1 MKTGIT
7 HLPLHGGRAPA
18 WLFGRMKLLARE
30 IVLVIL
36 QEFGPGELL
45 RRLSDPFW
53 FQALGCAL
61 GFDWHSSGLTTTTC
75 GAIKEGIKGM
85 EHEIGFFVCG
95 GKGRVSRAT
104 PREIQE
110 HGKHLC
116 VDPESLVY
124 ASRMSA
130 KVDSAAVQDGYQ
142 LYHHVFLFDREGHW
156 AVVQQGMND
165 ETKYARRYHWLGAG
179 PVDFVC
185 EPHQAICCDSRG
197 EALNLVAREGEA
209 NRAASTSL
217 ASEPPERVLSEI
229 KHLERLDLPARHP
242 VTREDISVAHLH
254 RALLKTYEQRPGDF
268 EALLGMAGVGAKTL
282 RALALL
288 SELLYGAKPSFR
300 DPARFSFAHG
310 GKDGHPYPV
319 DRELYDQSI
328 EFLKEIVNAARIGEF
343 EKKRAFSRLGAFY
356 GRKK

>member
-1 MKTGIT
+1 MRTGIT
-7 HLPLHGGRAPA
+7 QLPLHGGRAPA

-36 QEFGPGELL
+36 KGHGSGELL

-75 GAIKEGIKGM
+75 GAIKEGIRGM

-104 PREIQE
+104 PREIE
-110 HGKHLC
+110 GHGKHLRA
-116 VDPESLVY
+116 DPEALVY

-130 KVDSAAVQDGYQ
+130 KVDSAAVQDGYP
-142 LYHHVFLFDREGHW
+142 LYHHVFLFDRDGRW
-156 AVVQQGMND
+156 AVIQQGMND
-165 ETKYARRYHWLGAG
+165 ETKYARRYHWLDEGT
-179 PVDFVC
+179 VDFVC
-185 EPHQAICCDSRG
+185 EPHQAVCCDSRG
-197 EALNLVAREGEA
+197 EALNLVAREGEG
-209 NRAASTSL
+209 NRAASASL
-217 ASEPPERVLSEI
+217 SRERPERVLAEWRRI
-229 KHLERLDLPARHP
+229 ERLDLPAAHP
-242 VTREDISVAHLH
+242 VTRGQIGAENLH
-254 RALLKTYEQRPGDF
+254 RILLKTYERRPADF
-268 EALLGMAGVGAKTL
+268 EALLGTAGVGAKTL

-319 DRELYDQSI
+319 DRELYDRSI
-328 EFLKEIVNAARIGEF
+328 EFLREVVNAARIGDH
-343 EKKRAFSRLGAFY
+343 EKKRAFGRLGAFY
-356 GRKK
+356 GRNR

>member
-1 MKTGIT
+1 MRTGIA
-7 HLPLHGGRAPA
+7 HLPLHGGKAPA
-18 WLFGRMKLLARE
+18 WLFSRMKLLAAE
-30 IVLVIL
+30 IARVIL
-36 QEFGPGELL
+36 YDFGTPELL

-53 FQALGCAL
+53 FQAFGCIL
-61 GFDWHSSGLTTTTC
+61 GFDWHSSGLTTTAC
-75 GAIKEGIKGM
+75 GALKEGLKGM
-85 EHEIGFFVCG
+85 EHELGLFVAG
-95 GKGRVSRAT
+95 GKGRVSRRT
-104 PREIQE
+104 PDEILA
-110 HGKHLC
+110 HGDLLKTE
-116 VDPESLVY
+116 PAPLVY

-142 LYHHVFLFDREGHW
+142 LYHHVFLFDREGNW

-165 ETKYARRYHWLGAG
+165 ETKTARRYHWLGAG

-185 EPHQAICCDSRG
+185 EPHQAVCCDSRG

-209 NRAASTSL
+209 NRATSTSL
-217 ASEPPERVLSEI
+217 ASEPPERVLDEL

-242 VTREDISVAHLH
+242 VTREEISVAHLH
-254 RALLKTYEQRPGDF
+254 RVLLKTYEQRPGDF
-268 EALLGMAGVGAKTL
+268 ESLLGMAGVGAKTL

-328 EFLKEIVNAARIGEF
+328 DFLKEIVNAARIGEF
-343 EKKRAFSRLGAFY
+343 EKRRVFNRLGTFY
-356 GRKK
+356 GRRK

>member
-7 HLPLHGGRAPA
+7 HLPLHSGRAPA

-36 QEFGPGELL
+36 QDFGAGELL

-75 GAIKEGIKGM
+75 GAIKEGIRGM

-104 PREIQE
+104 PREIE
-110 HGKHLC
+110 GHAKHLR
-116 VDPESLVY
+116 VGPETLVY

-142 LYHHVFLFDREGHW
+142 LYHHVFLFDREGNW
-156 AVVQQGMND
+156 AVVQQGMSD
-165 ETKYARRYHWLGAG
+165 GTKYARRYHWLASG
-179 PVDFVC
+179 PPDFVC
-185 EPHQAICCDSRG
+185 EPHQAVCCDGRG
-197 EALNLVAREGEA
+197 ETLNLVAREGEA
-209 NRAASTSL
+209 NRAASVLL
-217 ASEPPERVLSEI
+217 ASEQPERVLREFGGI
-229 KHLERLDLPARHP
+229 ARLELPARHA
-242 VTREDISVAHLH
+242 VTREEISEAHLH
-254 RALLKTYEQRPGDF
+254 RVLLKTYERRPADF
-268 EALLGMAGVGAKTL
+268 EALLGTAGVGAKTL

-319 DRELYDQSI
+319 DRELYDRSI
-328 EFLKEIVNAARIGEF
+328 EFLKEVVSAAKIGEH
-343 EKKRAFSRLGAFY
+343 EKRRAFSRLGAFY
-356 GRKK
+356 GRKA